1 MMKTHQKIH
10 GTIFLTNLMFLFLP
24 TSLVITILLYDH
36 YIIFSLLLNPY
47 LYSFIPGWW
56 LKTIILRDWWLC
68 MTISIM
74 FEILVFIFL
83 QIVFDKVSDTILLMI
98 FEISFRSTHWNISF
112 QTFLNVSCADTKK
125 IILAKSSSN

>member
-1 MMKTHQKIH
+1 
-10 GTIFLTNLMFLFLP
+10 MFLFLP

-47 LYSFIPGWW
+47 LHSFIPGWW